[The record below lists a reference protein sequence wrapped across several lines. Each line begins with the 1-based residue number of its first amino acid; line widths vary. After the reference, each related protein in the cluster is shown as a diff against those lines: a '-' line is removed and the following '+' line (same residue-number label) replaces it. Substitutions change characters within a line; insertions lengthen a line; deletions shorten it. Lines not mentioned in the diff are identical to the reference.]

1 MEEQK
6 LEDLYQFVPKGMF
19 SNKEELQSFIN
30 TDGLNSVYQLI
41 PNGMFSDENSF
52 VSAFAS
58 QKKKPSSAGEK
69 VGTMGSTGQPTQ
81 EKDILS
87 ELQFDKET
95 YTPIKSKLPAPT
107 KGTGLVGEDAPKGYV
122 ETPPAPKIQPTKPVA
137 PTTDMPDYGKQYRDI
152 SDEKVAI
159 KQLQIKRAED
169 ILALDT
175 KDAKDL
181 GFSLDE
187 YRQLNIKKYAVEFL
201 TGPQQ
206 NQYNIENRIN
216 SLTELTKGLDPVK
229 DINSPLF
236 KSIEKLQREK
246 DASKQEMVNG
256 VLSRVD
262 QLKSELPGLTGDAK
276 REKAEEIKKLYASI
290 APVIAPAAYAKEK
303 ADTPEVRT
311 MPGDTPMEKLKNY
324 YSSITNEY
332 EETLKLY
339 QKESYILSGIK
350 AYTDPSQTRKLA
362 RLEQEIKELTP
373 IVTINQKE
381 LKEDNWLSQL
391 AKGAIGTLIDSD
403 IITTEQEQAT
413 KLYDSFKK
421 ADISSN
427 ISKENIAALNESM
440 RMTTGEEVS
449 STLGVTL
456 GMMPSFMGGGMAVKG
471 VGKLSKLTK
480 GGTRAAGAFDN
491 LSKSSKA
498 AKFLLGATETGLS
511 YEAAGLLSSS
521 QSVEDEASFISGF
534 MGETFVGALGKLV
547 PKKLYNQTMLKLF
560 GGSANK
566 AQDIFMKGLAQVG
579 SKAGYGF
586 GEVAEEYGNE
596 IGNIISESNGDLNE
610 FMKLHSERFG
620 KFDDNVK
627 FGLMTFG
634 MGMAF
639 GAFTK
644 SGKQFMEKHQEW
656 LSEQSPEV
664 QSEFATIAAETQ
676 AAIEPIEKIAEL
688 EAEAETI
695 VDEESPRLQEI
706 EAEIAQIE
714 ALTDE
719 DKALEAALAEE
730 GTLPDLA
737 KETVAEETAPQAT
750 EKVDALKDVESTTK
764 GLESLPLE
772 EIDMPLSPLDLDN
785 EGINTWKKNNP
796 QSIAEA
802 YHRAKAE
809 DNNPELVNAVE
820 NLLGTPT
827 AQIQE
832 ETTPQATEEVADVAD
847 VAKKAAKP
855 TLKTTDKK
863 APKEVKAA
871 TLEIEDRR
879 KKELS
884 ERVVYDKAPTA
895 EDGEFK
901 LAGVPGDTIF
911 RINKETGKP
920 QTLNKTTGNFTNVTT
935 PAKVFFDGTKKS
947 GFEKT
952 KESINARYDA
962 EITALTTPATTEVA
976 TEAKVQEE
984 TKPATPKVPTLKGSA
999 LFNAARSIKAD
1010 AKKSIEN
1017 TASDLEKISEYLKQI
1032 YQEYKAADTEYKK
1045 TRIRNIQKEVTLQ
1058 KEAISKDLNSKKE
1071 AKIKEEKAKIEKSLQ
1086 SKRDTRMEVADDKE
1100 SKAKV
1105 DKLFS
1110 ETDKTVS
1117 EKLSGNLV
1125 RNKSGNTRTSLD
1137 SKKIIEFAKKAAKSI
1152 SKILP
1157 NTNIVLHDSS
1167 AEYNKYKTGNSKS
1180 VGEYNPNTNTIHI
1193 DLSTA
1198 TKKTLGHEIFHAI
1211 ILSNISSDKKLQE
1224 ATKNMYESVVRLL
1237 GDNTVLKNRLEE
1249 FSNRYDNDL
1258 KNEEAIAELTGILAA
1273 EFESLDAPIK
1283 TIIKKWINDIAN
1295 AFGISNIIGI
1305 SSQDMSDLDVYNMLN
1320 AISSRIA
1327 IGTELT
1333 NDDISMLSAESSLIN
1348 AKKPGTR
1355 IVTESEEVL
1364 FKGMQPKTKDGKLFS
1379 VHKIKQG
1386 SFAALDIK
1394 LAMDYKGD
1402 KPLKKFTIPS
1412 GTTVDVVKLAP
1423 EDSRKAMSIAREIE
1437 TASIDASSA
1446 QVVKLLTYDARGGV
1460 SEQYIIKDKSILS
1473 TSEDLNDT
1481 ETIDAATRE
1490 EIVPDGKLENV
1501 ISSARKKGFD
1511 DSNIIRV
1518 LKSRGFSEADIMAAM
1533 AVTIDKAAIPST
1545 FLSLDVQG
1553 AVDNDA
1559 RIKAGID
1566 MYMRLMNK
1574 VNSLIQAG
1582 DSYSK
1587 IKAAIV
1593 SELNQDATFKNETQ
1607 EKQFDLIK
1615 AATALVN
1622 TAVYFDRAERA
1633 YTIDEKVKNREKTV
1647 GGLKD
1652 LKLSIVNIIKASIP
1666 KNSTKS
1672 KSLIEKLSKQVNSY
1686 TESNVEAKSKK
1697 LIDDIVKAREAI
1709 MKDVVSKITST
1720 IQSST
1725 DESIKAMQPLLK
1737 LALDG
1742 NMNKIE
1748 ELVEGLSDKIG
1759 DIKKKRYAELKKSEK
1774 ALLGL
1779 DYAFANIS
1787 NITSM
1792 SLEEAIS
1799 LFDNLKGLNS
1809 NKIYKINS
1817 VRDFNNF
1824 IKNKINEDSQS
1835 QIAETNPELFD
1846 ANGVPLNSD
1855 EINLTKMESVRQR
1868 FKDAG
1873 IGEALMQL
1881 KTKIKSSSLGSLM
1894 KQGMDWRNLDTIVNI
1909 LDRVTRGKDFFDR
1922 MVARPLKRANT
1933 EKLRG
1938 EQSTLDIIDKIAKES
1953 GFESFDE
1960 FERKTKRG
1968 EVKGIKVKKGTAG
1981 ETITA
1986 NISYERAQ
1994 RIYALSLNTVQREKI
2009 LKVISEAEL
2018 KKIED
2023 ALSENE
2029 RVFIKGIL
2037 EFLSNEYYKSIDSVK
2052 YATEGVHLGFIEM
2065 YFPTSTMSEAASEM
2079 GIEQAYSTGEI
2090 KLMESKYHK
2099 ARTDKKSTIQ
2109 IFDEKVKD
2117 GFSEILRDYIDKME
2131 HYKSYA
2137 YTTIEIHHAINA
2149 PASKALIHAIGVAE
2163 PLRSK
2168 INFAINGSQAA
2179 YSKNQIS
2186 EFLQSRLADI
2196 VLSWKPIQ
2204 YVKQAS
2210 SIFGAFSKFNISKKG
2225 KRIPGSTIKDLFE
2238 FGYKAGWYGMQ
2249 ASLEM
2254 AGIPVKNGPVARAR
2268 EMSPD
2273 FRIRYDRHKSGQ
2285 AYIRA
2290 LESGGQV
2297 IKKKRID
2304 KTRWQ
2309 RFLSNVIKSKKFFLA
2324 AGDIVGVIG
2333 YMVNYDKDLENNVP
2347 MSKAQE
2353 DFADYNAT
2361 QQSDRGV
2368 DMIGMQQ
2375 KSNWATKIFTQ
2386 FLSTS
2391 FLYMNN
2397 FARSSRNIRKD
2408 LIESVAL
2415 SFNGKFKESYK
2426 ARPKK
2431 EDIRG
2436 FVLYGGL
2443 LNALFQVISYFSKL
2457 ISDDEDDVKDA
2468 QKHILEGATGLSL
2481 VYAFPIV
2488 GALTEQ
2494 LDLAGRAIAAA
2505 HGDDYV
2511 EQRKSANLGVNPIQ
2525 RFWSLLA
2532 DFNEKETKEQAKT
2545 SVRIFVQLGTGTP
2558 TAQFETVYNI
2568 YENHGYVEP
2577 EDTYELMGISKSYR
2591 PKEAKPESEYE
2602 EKKTNL
2608 LFLGERKYKEM
2619 YGEDDDLKQFKKEEK
2634 ELLE

>member
-1 MEEQK
+1 MEEQE

-41 PNGMFSDENSF
+41 PKGMFSDENSF

-58 QKKKPSSAGEK
+58 QKKKPSSAGGK
-69 VGTMGSTGQPTQ
+69 VGTMESTGQQGQ

-87 ELQFDKET
+87 ELRFDKET
-95 YTPIKSKLPAPT
+95 YTPVKSKLPAPT

-122 ETPPAPKIQPTKPVA
+122 ETPPAPKTQPTKRVGDITMPIA
-137 PTTDMPDYGKQYRDI
+137 PATDLPDYGKQYRDI

-175 KDAKDL
+175 KEAKDL

-362 RLEQEIKELTP
+362 RLQQEIKELTP

-381 LKEDNWLSQL
+381 LKEDNWLTQL

-491 LSKSSKA
+491 LSKSNKA

-610 FMKLHSERFG
+610 FIKLHSERFG
-620 KFDDNVK
+620 NFDENVK

-688 EAEAETI
+688 EAEAEAI

-802 YHRAKAE
+802 YHRARAE

-820 NLLGTPT
+820 NLLGTPLPQAT
-827 AQIQE
+827 EKVVEE
-832 ETTPQATEEVADVAD
+832 ETPNEIVYEMNKTDKKIWSKDFEIIDNRNREEDAEGAKWMVRNVVTGFMVDAKSKKDAQYIIDNAPAEAELFGEGEKVEIDTEPEITNINKELEQPIKATPQATEKVADVAD
-847 VAKKAAKP
+847 VAKKAEIKKINDELEQSIKETPKAEQSTEKKAAKP

-863 APKEVKAA
+863 TPKEVKAA
-871 TLEIEDRR
+871 TLEIEERR
-879 KKELS
+879 NKELS

-901 LAGVPGDTIF
+901 LAGVTGDTIF

-962 EITALTTPATTEVA
+962 EVTALTTPATTEVA
-976 TEAKVQEE
+976 TEVKVQEE
-984 TKPATPKVPTLKGSA
+984 TKPAPDKVPTLKGSA

-1010 AKKSIEN
+1010 AKKSIKN

-1045 TRIRNIQKEVTLQ
+1045 TRIRNIQKEITFQ
-1058 KEAISKDLNSKKE
+1058 KEAIKKDLESKK
-1071 AKIKEEKAKIEKSLQ
+1071 KAEIDNEQSKIEKSLQ
-1086 SKRDTRMEVADDKE
+1086 SKRDTRMQVDADEE
-1100 SKAKV
+1100 SRAKV

-1110 ETDKTVS
+1110 GTDKTVS

-1125 RNKSGNTRTSLD
+1125 RNKTGNTRTSLN

-1157 NTNIVLHDSS
+1157 NTKIVLHDTS
-1167 AEYNKYKTGNSKS
+1167 AEYNKYKTGKNNS

-1295 AFGISNIIGI
+1295 ALGIKNIISI
-1305 SSQDMSDLDVYNMLN
+1305 SSQDMSDLDVYNLLN
-1320 AISSRIA
+1320 AISSRIVT
-1327 IGTELT
+1327 GTELT
-1333 NDDISMLSAESSLIN
+1333 LSDINMISSTSGLNSNTNQAVREQKGLITLTEQDVLKYKRIGIDNPRVAQAMNQIGLSGVKFSKQEIEAKIEQEFKKLLENTDSYLLSKDSPAITAAIKYEIETLENEGASIERIERAKSALNEGSPMRANFIENYINAQKETIGQWKSYLSQSEYDVSFKYLILDAVLTNNYDFKEGKYTKRTDKTIRNFTSFDAGSLASIYDSDSKAILKDYVEVQANNMKNIVDASEIVSTKEGKWVKFNGGRNAKDLEYSANQLSQLVQNTYWCTKTNALSQLREGDFYVYVTEDGKGDFVSRIAVRMNGDKVGEVRGNASSKQDLEPDMLPVADKFLRNTIPNDSGKKWLDSIEYNSKVKSFTEKVQTKELGREDIKEYISLISDSGKFSVDYGENGLVTKLKEKFKTADFSVSVARNQGELTTNTVLFIGDFIPSAELSVN
-1348 AKKPGTR
+1348 KFPE
-1355 IVTESEEVL
+1355 IVSGGAFFE
-1364 FKGMQPKTKDGKLFS
+1364 
-1379 VHKIKQG
+1379 
-1386 SFAALDIK
+1386 A
-1394 LAMDYKGD
+1394 
-1402 KPLKKFTIPS
+1402 S
-1412 GTTVDVVKLAP
+1412 GTTSLGNL
-1423 EDSRKAMSIAREIE
+1423 E
-1437 TASIDASSA
+1437 TI
-1446 QVVKLLTYDARGGV
+1446 GGFADFRN
-1460 SEQYIIKDKSILS
+1460 SQLKSLGNLKSIGG
-1473 TSEDLNDT
+1473 
-1481 ETIDAATRE
+1481 DAY
-1490 EIVPDGKLENV
+1490 
-1501 ISSARKKGFD
+1501 F
-1511 DSNIIRV
+1511 
-1518 LKSRGFSEADIMAAM
+1518 
-1533 AVTIDKAAIPST
+1533 
-1545 FLSLDVQG
+1545 
-1553 AVDNDA
+1553 
-1559 RIKAGID
+1559 
-1566 MYMRLMNK
+1566 
-1574 VNSLIQAG
+1574 
-1582 DSYSK
+1582 
-1587 IKAAIV
+1587 
-1593 SELNQDATFKNETQ
+1593 NE
-1607 EKQFDLIK
+1607 
-1615 AATALVN
+1615 
-1622 TAVYFDRAERA
+1622 
-1633 YTIDEKVKNREKTV
+1633 
-1647 GGLKD
+1647 
-1652 LKLSIVNIIKASIP
+1652 
-1666 KNSTKS
+1666 
-1672 KSLIEKLSKQVNSY
+1672 
-1686 TESNVEAKSKK
+1686 
-1697 LIDDIVKAREAI
+1697 
-1709 MKDVVSKITST
+1709 SKITS
-1720 IQSST
+1720 
-1725 DESIKAMQPLLK
+1725 L
-1737 LALDG
+1737 G
-1742 NMNKIE
+1742 N
-1748 ELVEGLSDKIG
+1748 L
-1759 DIKKKRYAELKKSEK
+1759 
-1774 ALLGL
+1774 
-1779 DYAFANIS
+1779 
-1787 NITSM
+1787 
-1792 SLEEAIS
+1792 
-1799 LFDNLKGLNS
+1799 
-1809 NKIYKINS
+1809 
-1817 VRDFNNF
+1817 
-1824 IKNKINEDSQS
+1824 
-1835 QIAETNPELFD
+1835 
-1846 ANGVPLNSD
+1846 
-1855 EINLTKMESVRQR
+1855 
-1868 FKDAG
+1868 
-1873 IGEALMQL
+1873 
-1881 KTKIKSSSLGSLM
+1881 
-1894 KQGMDWRNLDTIVNI
+1894 
-1909 LDRVTRGKDFFDR
+1909 
-1922 MVARPLKRANT
+1922 
-1933 EKLRG
+1933 
-1938 EQSTLDIIDKIAKES
+1938 
-1953 GFESFDE
+1953 
-1960 FERKTKRG
+1960 
-1968 EVKGIKVKKGTAG
+1968 
-1981 ETITA
+1981 
-1986 NISYERAQ
+1986 
-1994 RIYALSLNTVQREKI
+1994 
-2009 LKVISEAEL
+2009 
-2018 KKIED
+2018 
-2023 ALSENE
+2023 
-2029 RVFIKGIL
+2029 
-2037 EFLSNEYYKSIDSVK
+2037 
-2052 YATEGVHLGFIEM
+2052 
-2065 YFPTSTMSEAASEM
+2065 
-2079 GIEQAYSTGEI
+2079 
-2090 KLMESKYHK
+2090 
-2099 ARTDKKSTIQ
+2099 
-2109 IFDEKVKD
+2109 
-2117 GFSEILRDYIDKME
+2117 
-2131 HYKSYA
+2131 
-2137 YTTIEIHHAINA
+2137 
-2149 PASKALIHAIGVAE
+2149 
-2163 PLRSK
+2163 
-2168 INFAINGSQAA
+2168 
-2179 YSKNQIS
+2179 
-2186 EFLQSRLADI
+2186 
-2196 VLSWKPIQ
+2196 
-2204 YVKQAS
+2204 
-2210 SIFGAFSKFNISKKG
+2210 
-2225 KRIPGSTIKDLFE
+2225 
-2238 FGYKAGWYGMQ
+2238 
-2249 ASLEM
+2249 
-2254 AGIPVKNGPVARAR
+2254 
-2268 EMSPD
+2268 
-2273 FRIRYDRHKSGQ
+2273 
-2285 AYIRA
+2285 
-2290 LESGGQV
+2290 
-2297 IKKKRID
+2297 
-2304 KTRWQ
+2304 
-2309 RFLSNVIKSKKFFLA
+2309 
-2324 AGDIVGVIG
+2324 
-2333 YMVNYDKDLENNVP
+2333 
-2347 MSKAQE
+2347 
-2353 DFADYNAT
+2353 
-2361 QQSDRGV
+2361 
-2368 DMIGMQQ
+2368 
-2375 KSNWATKIFTQ
+2375 
-2386 FLSTS
+2386 
-2391 FLYMNN
+2391 
-2397 FARSSRNIRKD
+2397 
-2408 LIESVAL
+2408 
-2415 SFNGKFKESYK
+2415 
-2426 ARPKK
+2426 
-2431 EDIRG
+2431 
-2436 FVLYGGL
+2436 
-2443 LNALFQVISYFSKL
+2443 
-2457 ISDDEDDVKDA
+2457 
-2468 QKHILEGATGLSL
+2468 
-2481 VYAFPIV
+2481 
-2488 GALTEQ
+2488 
-2494 LDLAGRAIAAA
+2494 
-2505 HGDDYV
+2505 
-2511 EQRKSANLGVNPIQ
+2511 
-2525 RFWSLLA
+2525 
-2532 DFNEKETKEQAKT
+2532 
-2545 SVRIFVQLGTGTP
+2545 
-2558 TAQFETVYNI
+2558 
-2568 YENHGYVEP
+2568 
-2577 EDTYELMGISKSYR
+2577 
-2591 PKEAKPESEYE
+2591 
-2602 EKKTNL
+2602 
-2608 LFLGERKYKEM
+2608 
-2619 YGEDDDLKQFKKEEK
+2619 
-2634 ELLE
+2634 

>member
-41 PNGMFSDENSF
+41 PKGMFSDENSF

-58 QKKKPSSAGEK
+58 QKKKPSSAGGK

-137 PTTDMPDYGKQYRDI
+137 PTTDMPDYGNQYRDI
-152 SDEKVAI
+152 ADKKVAI

-169 ILALDT
+169 VLALDT

-187 YRQLNIKKYAVEFL
+187 YRQLEIKKYADEFL

-216 SLTELTKGLDPVK
+216 SLTELAKGLDPIK
-229 DINSPLF
+229 DINNPLF
-236 KSIEKLQREK
+236 KGIEKLQRER

-256 VLSRVD
+256 VLARVD

-290 APVIAPAAYAKEK
+290 TPVIAPAAYAKEK

-311 MPGDTPMEKLKNY
+311 MPGDTPMAKLKNY
-324 YSSITNEY
+324 YRSITNEY

-339 QKESYILSGIK
+339 QEENKFISGIK

-362 RLEQEIKELTP
+362 RLQQEIKELTP

-381 LKEDNWLSQL
+381 LKEDNWLTQL
-391 AKGAIGTLIDSD
+391 AKGAIVTLIDSD

-456 GMMPSFMGGGMAVKG
+456 GMLPSFMGGGMAVKG

-620 KFDDNVK
+620 KLDENIK

-676 AAIEPIEKIAEL
+676 AAIEPIEKIADL
-688 EAEAETI
+688 EAEAEAI

-719 DKALEAALAEE
+719 DKALEAALVEE
-730 GTLPDLA
+730 GTLPDAVGA
-737 KETVAEETAPQAT
+737 KPTPNKVTVLGKEVNMYNEYIPSKTEDIESDAMYSFSADSKEGIPPLLQDVSYSNTTELNGVKTEKWNASISGDELLKLYPATATEQAPTPQAT
-750 EKVDALKDVESTTK
+750 EK
-764 GLESLPLE
+764 
-772 EIDMPLSPLDLDN
+772 
-785 EGINTWKKNNP
+785 
-796 QSIAEA
+796 
-802 YHRAKAE
+802 
-809 DNNPELVNAVE
+809 
-820 NLLGTPT
+820 
-827 AQIQE
+827 
-832 ETTPQATEEVADVAD
+832 VADVAD
-847 VAKKAAKP
+847 VAKKAEIKKINDELEQSIKETPKAEQSIEKKAAKP
-855 TLKTTDKK
+855 TPKATKKK
-863 APKEVKAA
+863 ASKEVKAA

-984 TKPATPKVPTLKGSA
+984 TKPAPAKVPTLKGSA

-1058 KEAISKDLNSKKE
+1058 KEAISKDLESKKE

-1086 SKRDTRMEVADDKE
+1086 SKRDTRMEVAADKE

-1110 ETDKTVS
+1110 GTDKTVS
-1117 EKLSGNLV
+1117 EKLAGNLV

-1137 SKKIIEFAKKAAKSI
+1137 SKKIIEF
-1152 SKILP
+1152 
-1157 NTNIVLHDSS
+1157 
-1167 AEYNKYKTGNSKS
+1167 
-1180 VGEYNPNTNTIHI
+1180 
-1193 DLSTA
+1193 
-1198 TKKTLGHEIFHAI
+1198 
-1211 ILSNISSDKKLQE
+1211 
-1224 ATKNMYESVVRLL
+1224 
-1237 GDNTVLKNRLEE
+1237 
-1249 FSNRYDNDL
+1249 
-1258 KNEEAIAELTGILAA
+1258 
-1273 EFESLDAPIK
+1273 
-1283 TIIKKWINDIAN
+1283 
-1295 AFGISNIIGI
+1295 
-1305 SSQDMSDLDVYNMLN
+1305 
-1320 AISSRIA
+1320 
-1327 IGTELT
+1327 
-1333 NDDISMLSAESSLIN
+1333 
-1348 AKKPGTR
+1348 
-1355 IVTESEEVL
+1355 
-1364 FKGMQPKTKDGKLFS
+1364 
-1379 VHKIKQG
+1379 
-1386 SFAALDIK
+1386 
-1394 LAMDYKGD
+1394 
-1402 KPLKKFTIPS
+1402 
-1412 GTTVDVVKLAP
+1412 
-1423 EDSRKAMSIAREIE
+1423 
-1437 TASIDASSA
+1437 
-1446 QVVKLLTYDARGGV
+1446 
-1460 SEQYIIKDKSILS
+1460 
-1473 TSEDLNDT
+1473 
-1481 ETIDAATRE
+1481 
-1490 EIVPDGKLENV
+1490 
-1501 ISSARKKGFD
+1501 
-1511 DSNIIRV
+1511 
-1518 LKSRGFSEADIMAAM
+1518 
-1533 AVTIDKAAIPST
+1533 
-1545 FLSLDVQG
+1545 
-1553 AVDNDA
+1553 
-1559 RIKAGID
+1559 AGID

-1666 KNSTKS
+1666 KYSTKS

-1709 MKDVVSKITST
+1709 MKDVVKKITST

-1725 DESIKAMQPLLK
+1725 DESIKAMQPLLE

-1748 ELVEGLSDKIG
+1748 ELVEGLSDKIK

-1824 IKNKINEDSQS
+1824 IKNKINEDAQS

-1868 FKDAG
+1868 FKDSG
-1873 IGEALMQL
+1873 IGAALTQF
-1881 KTKIKSSSLGSLM
+1881 KEKIKSGSLGSLM
-1894 KQGMDWRNLDTIVNI
+1894 KQSMDWRNLDTIVNI
-1909 LDRVTRGKDFFDR
+1909 LDRATRGKDFFDR

-1938 EQSTLDIIDKIAKES
+1938 QQSALDRVDKIANDN

-1968 EVKGIKVKKGTAG
+1968 EIKGIKIKFGTAG
-1981 ETITA
+1981 DTKTA
-1986 NISYERAQ
+1986 KISYEEAQ
-1994 RIYALSLNTVQREKI
+1994 RIYALSLNTVQRKKI
-2009 LKVISEAEL
+2009 LDVISEAEL

-2023 ALSENE
+2023 TLSENE
-2029 RVFIKGIL
+2029 RGFIKGVL
-2037 EFLSNEYYKSIDSVK
+2037 EFLSNEYYKGIDSVK
-2052 YATEGVHLGFIEM
+2052 YATEGVHLGFVEM

-2079 GIEQAYSTGEI
+2079 SIEQAYSTGEI

-2099 ARTDKKSTIQ
+2099 ARTDKKSTIKL
-2109 IFDEKVKD
+2109 FDKSKTN

-2131 HYKSYA
+2131 HYKAYA
-2137 YTTIEIHHAINA
+2137 YTTKEIHDAINA
-2149 PASKALIHAIGVAE
+2149 PASKALLHAIGVAE
-2163 PLRSK
+2163 PFRSK

-2179 YSKNQIS
+2179 YSKNPIS

-2204 YVKQAS
+2204 FIKQAS
-2210 SIFGAFSKFNISKKG
+2210 SIFGAFSKFNINKEG
-2225 KRIPGSTIKDLFE
+2225 KRNTGNTIKDLFE

-2254 AGIPVKNGPVARAR
+2254 VGIPIKNGPVARAR

-2273 FRIRYDRHKSGQ
+2273 FRKRYDRHKSGE
-2285 AYIRA
+2285 AFISA
-2290 LESGGQV
+2290 LESGGQL

-2309 RFLSNVIKSKKFFLA
+2309 RFLSKVIKSKKFFTA

-2361 QQSDRGV
+2361 QQSERVV
-2368 DMIGMQQ
+2368 DMIGIQQ
-2375 KSNWATKIFTQ
+2375 TSNWATKIFTQ
-2386 FLSTS
+2386 FLSSS

-2397 FARSSRNIRKD
+2397 FARNSRNIRKD
-2408 LIESVAL
+2408 LIESVTL
-2415 SFNGKFKESYK
+2415 SFNGKFKESYE
-2426 ARPKK
+2426 ARPKIQ
-2431 EDIRG
+2431 DIRG

-2443 LNALFQVISYFSKL
+2443 LNALFQMISYFSKL
-2457 ISDDEDDVKDA
+2457 ISDDDDDVKDA
-2468 QKHILEGATGLSL
+2468 QKHILEGMSGLSL
-2481 VYAFPIV
+2481 VYSFPIV
-2488 GALTEQ
+2488 GALAEQ
-2494 LDLAGRAIAAA
+2494 IDLAGRAISAAN
-2505 HGDDYV
+2505 GDDYV
-2511 EQRKSANLGVNPIQ
+2511 AQRRSADLGVNPVQ
-2525 RFWSLLA
+2525 RFLNLFS
-2532 DFNEKETKEQAKT
+2532 DFREKETQEQAKAAA
-2545 SVRIFVQLGTGTP
+2545 RIFVQLGTGTP
-2558 TAQFETVYNI
+2558 TAQFETLYNI

-2577 EDTYELMGISKSYR
+2577 EDTYELMGISKSYI

-2602 EKKTNL
+2602 EKKMNL

>member
-1 MEEQK
+1 M
-6 LEDLYQFVPKGMF
+6 
-19 SNKEELQSFIN
+19 
-30 TDGLNSVYQLI
+30 NSEI
-41 PNGMFSDENSF
+41 
-52 VSAFAS
+52 
-58 QKKKPSSAGEK
+58 
-69 VGTMGSTGQPTQ
+69 T
-81 EKDILS
+81 
-87 ELQFDKET
+87 
-95 YTPIKSKLPAPT
+95 
-107 KGTGLVGEDAPKGYV
+107 
-122 ETPPAPKIQPTKPVA
+122 
-137 PTTDMPDYGKQYRDI
+137 
-152 SDEKVAI
+152 
-159 KQLQIKRAED
+159 
-169 ILALDT
+169 
-175 KDAKDL
+175 DL
-181 GFSLDE
+181 GNLTSIGGDANFDNSKVTSLGNLTSIGGHADFKYSKVTSLGNLETIGGDAYFDNSNLDE
-187 YRQLNIKKYAVEFL
+187 Q
-201 TGPQQ
+201 
-206 NQYNIENRIN
+206 
-216 SLTELTKGLDPVK
+216 
-229 DINSPLF
+229 
-236 KSIEKLQREK
+236 
-246 DASKQEMVNG
+246 
-256 VLSRVD
+256 
-262 QLKSELPGLTGDAK
+262 
-276 REKAEEIKKLYASI
+276 
-290 APVIAPAAYAKEK
+290 
-303 ADTPEVRT
+303 
-311 MPGDTPMEKLKNY
+311 
-324 YSSITNEY
+324 
-332 EETLKLY
+332 
-339 QKESYILSGIK
+339 
-350 AYTDPSQTRKLA
+350 
-362 RLEQEIKELTP
+362 
-373 IVTINQKE
+373 
-381 LKEDNWLSQL
+381 W
-391 AKGAIGTLIDSD
+391 
-403 IITTEQEQAT
+403 
-413 KLYDSFKK
+413 
-421 ADISSN
+421 
-427 ISKENIAALNESM
+427 
-440 RMTTGEEVS
+440 
-449 STLGVTL
+449 
-456 GMMPSFMGGGMAVKG
+456 
-471 VGKLSKLTK
+471 
-480 GGTRAAGAFDN
+480 
-491 LSKSSKA
+491 
-498 AKFLLGATETGLS
+498 
-511 YEAAGLLSSS
+511 
-521 QSVEDEASFISGF
+521 DE
-534 MGETFVGALGKLV
+534 
-547 PKKLYNQTMLKLF
+547 
-560 GGSANK
+560 
-566 AQDIFMKGLAQVG
+566 
-579 SKAGYGF
+579 
-586 GEVAEEYGNE
+586 
-596 IGNIISESNGDLNE
+596 
-610 FMKLHSERFG
+610 
-620 KFDDNVK
+620 
-627 FGLMTFG
+627 
-634 MGMAF
+634 
-639 GAFTK
+639 
-644 SGKQFMEKHQEW
+644 
-656 LSEQSPEV
+656 
-664 QSEFATIAAETQ
+664 
-676 AAIEPIEKIAEL
+676 
-688 EAEAETI
+688 
-695 VDEESPRLQEI
+695 
-706 EAEIAQIE
+706 
-714 ALTDE
+714 
-719 DKALEAALAEE
+719 
-730 GTLPDLA
+730 
-737 KETVAEETAPQAT
+737 
-750 EKVDALKDVESTTK
+750 
-764 GLESLPLE
+764 
-772 EIDMPLSPLDLDN
+772 
-785 EGINTWKKNNP
+785 
-796 QSIAEA
+796 
-802 YHRAKAE
+802 
-809 DNNPELVNAVE
+809 
-820 NLLGTPT
+820 
-827 AQIQE
+827 
-832 ETTPQATEEVADVAD
+832 
-847 VAKKAAKP
+847 
-855 TLKTTDKK
+855 
-863 APKEVKAA
+863 
-871 TLEIEDRR
+871 RR
-879 KKELS
+879 
-884 ERVVYDKAPTA
+884 
-895 EDGEFK
+895 
-901 LAGVPGDTIF
+901 
-911 RINKETGKP
+911 
-920 QTLNKTTGNFTNVTT
+920 
-935 PAKVFFDGTKKS
+935 
-947 GFEKT
+947 
-952 KESINARYDA
+952 
-962 EITALTTPATTEVA
+962 
-976 TEAKVQEE
+976 
-984 TKPATPKVPTLKGSA
+984 
-999 LFNAARSIKAD
+999 
-1010 AKKSIEN
+1010 
-1017 TASDLEKISEYLKQI
+1017 
-1032 YQEYKAADTEYKK
+1032 
-1045 TRIRNIQKEVTLQ
+1045 
-1058 KEAISKDLNSKKE
+1058 
-1071 AKIKEEKAKIEKSLQ
+1071 
-1086 SKRDTRMEVADDKE
+1086 
-1100 SKAKV
+1100 
-1105 DKLFS
+1105 
-1110 ETDKTVS
+1110 
-1117 EKLSGNLV
+1117 
-1125 RNKSGNTRTSLD
+1125 
-1137 SKKIIEFAKKAAKSI
+1137 
-1152 SKILP
+1152 
-1157 NTNIVLHDSS
+1157 
-1167 AEYNKYKTGNSKS
+1167 
-1180 VGEYNPNTNTIHI
+1180 
-1193 DLSTA
+1193 
-1198 TKKTLGHEIFHAI
+1198 
-1211 ILSNISSDKKLQE
+1211 
-1224 ATKNMYESVVRLL
+1224 
-1237 GDNTVLKNRLEE
+1237 
-1249 FSNRYDNDL
+1249 
-1258 KNEEAIAELTGILAA
+1258 
-1273 EFESLDAPIK
+1273 
-1283 TIIKKWINDIAN
+1283 
-1295 AFGISNIIGI
+1295 
-1305 SSQDMSDLDVYNMLN
+1305 
-1320 AISSRIA
+1320 
-1327 IGTELT
+1327 
-1333 NDDISMLSAESSLIN
+1333 
-1348 AKKPGTR
+1348 
-1355 IVTESEEVL
+1355 
-1364 FKGMQPKTKDGKLFS
+1364 
-1379 VHKIKQG
+1379 
-1386 SFAALDIK
+1386 
-1394 LAMDYKGD
+1394 
-1402 KPLKKFTIPS
+1402 
-1412 GTTVDVVKLAP
+1412 
-1423 EDSRKAMSIAREIE
+1423 
-1437 TASIDASSA
+1437 
-1446 QVVKLLTYDARGGV
+1446 
-1460 SEQYIIKDKSILS
+1460 
-1473 TSEDLNDT
+1473 
-1481 ETIDAATRE
+1481 ATRE

-1545 FLSLDVQG
+1545 FLSLDIQG
-1553 AVDNDA
+1553 ATDNDA

-1666 KNSTKS
+1666 KYSTKS

-1709 MKDVVSKITST
+1709 MKDVVKKITST

-1824 IKNKINEDSQS
+1824 IKNKINEDAQS

-2131 HYKSYA
+2131 HYKAYA

-2186 EFLQSRLADI
+2186 EWLQSRLADI

-2273 FRIRYDRHKSGQ
+2273 FRKRYDRHKSGQ
-2285 AYIRA
+2285 AYIRV

-2309 RFLSNVIKSKKFFLA
+2309 RFLSKVIKSKKFFLA

-2361 QQSDRGV
+2361 QQSDRAV

-2375 KSNWATKIFTQ
+2375 KSNWATKLFTQ

-2426 ARPKK
+2426 ARPRK

-2511 EQRKSANLGVNPIQ
+2511 EQRKSSNLGVNPIQ
-2525 RFWSLLA
+2525 RFLSLLSN
-2532 DFNEKETKEQAKT
+2532 FTEKETQEQAKDA
-2545 SVRIFVQLGTGTP
+2545 VRIFVQLGTGTP
-2558 TAQFETVYNI
+2558 TAPFETLYNI

-2577 EDTYELMGISKSYR
+2577 EDNYELMGISKSYR

-2602 EKKTNL
+2602 KKKMNL